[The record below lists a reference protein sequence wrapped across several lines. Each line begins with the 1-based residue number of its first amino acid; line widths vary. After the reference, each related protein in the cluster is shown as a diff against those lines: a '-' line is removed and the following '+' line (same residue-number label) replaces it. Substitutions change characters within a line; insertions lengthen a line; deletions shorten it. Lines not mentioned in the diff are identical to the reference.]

1 MGTPCR
7 IVLYA
12 PDEEAA
18 IEACRAAFAR
28 ISEIEAVLSDYRV
41 SSEVSRL
48 SKAQAGIWH
57 PVSDDLA
64 AAMVQSVRIHT
75 ASAGAFDPALG
86 ALTKLWREARR
97 SGQLS
102 SPQQLEHARSRAGME
117 RITFD
122 AEARR
127 IRMEVD
133 GVGFDFG
140 GIGKG
145 IGADEAMAVL
155 RQRGI
160 RSALIDF
167 GGDLLASEPPPGR
180 PGGWRVSIRDGLGEP
195 VAVELADQAI
205 AASGDLEQFVEIDGV
220 RYSHIIDP
228 STGLGLTER
237 RSATVIAPSAA
248 LADALASA
256 ACVVGPEGAAELRDA
271 FPGTTITVQTAE

>member
-12 PDEEAA
+12 PVEEAA

-41 SSEVSRL
+41 NSEVSRL
-48 SKAQAGIWH
+48 SDAQAGIWH

-64 AAMVQSVRIHT
+64 AAMVQSVRIHR
-75 ASAGAFDPALG
+75 ASAGAFDPTLG
-86 ALTKLWREARR
+86 ALTKLWRQARR

-102 SPQQLEHARSRAGME
+102 SPEQLERARSRAGLE
-117 RITFD
+117 QITFD

-127 IRMEVD
+127 IRMEVN

-180 PGGWRVSIRDGLGEP
+180 GTSTPRVAGWRV
-195 VAVELADQAI
+195 
-205 AASGDLEQFVEIDGV
+205 
-220 RYSHIIDP
+220 
-228 STGLGLTER
+228 
-237 RSATVIAPSAA
+237 AT
-248 LADALASA
+248 
-256 ACVVGPEGAAELRDA
+256 
-271 FPGTTITVQTAE
+271 